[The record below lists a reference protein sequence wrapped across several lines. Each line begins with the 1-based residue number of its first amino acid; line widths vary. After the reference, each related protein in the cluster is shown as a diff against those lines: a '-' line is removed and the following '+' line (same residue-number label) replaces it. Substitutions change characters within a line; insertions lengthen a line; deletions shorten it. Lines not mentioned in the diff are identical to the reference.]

1 MNEIFS
7 GALQTS
13 LTMEGLLFATFGFLY
28 GAYCHY
34 STLATP
40 EHPLRAPIVHRL
52 ARVCLFI
59 SIAVTLDGLIATA
72 LIISTIFSAGAPG
85 ILLGSG
91 FIATIALIA
100 SINWYLVLSM

>member
-1 MNEIFS
+1 MNEIFP

-40 EHPLRAPIVHRL
+40 EHPLRAPIVYRL

-59 SIAVTLDGLIATA
+59 SIAVTLDGFIAA
-72 LIISTIFSAGAPG
+72 VLIISQLFPVGMAG
-85 ILLGSG
+85 ILLGVG
-91 FIATIALIA
+91 FIATIALI
-100 SINWYLVLSM
+100 SFINWYLALSM